1 MNLII
6 QTKQREVIMRTKM
19 LVFSLVGV
27 VILGIIIFQAVPNAF
42 SIRDEKTEIV
52 KRGEYLVTVGGCHDC
67 HSPKKMTEMGPVVD
81 ESLNYSGFQ
90 AELKLPKVDMK
101 LIGPGKWD
109 GFIAYGLTAFVG
121 PWGASFAA
129 NLTPDN
135 ATGIGKWTENTFIN
149 TMRNGKHAG
158 AGRQILPPMPWQNI
172 AKATDSDLEAM
183 FAYFKSLPPIKNKVP
198 VPIPPD
204 QLMK

>member
-1 MNLII
+1 MS
-6 QTKQREVIMRTKM
+6 TK
-19 LVFSLVGV
+19 LFVFSLVGV
-27 VILGIIIFQAVPNAF
+27 VIVGIIIFQAVPNAF
-42 SIRDEKTEIV
+42 SNRDENAEMI
-52 KRGEYLVTVGGCHDC
+52 KRGEYLVKIGGCEDC
-67 HSPKKMTEMGPVVD
+67 HSPKKMTAMGPVVD
-81 ESLNYSGFQ
+81 ETLSYSGFQ
-90 AELKLPKVDMK
+90 AGLKLPKVDMS

-149 TMRNGKHAG
+149 TIRNGKYAG
-158 AGRQILPPMPWQNI
+158 VGRPLLPPMPWQGI
-172 AKATDSDLEAM
+172 AKATDSDLKAM
-183 FAYFKSLPPIKNKVP
+183 FAYFHSLPPIKNKVP

-204 QLMK
+204 QL

>member
-1 MNLII
+1 MS
-6 QTKQREVIMRTKM
+6 TK
-19 LVFSLVGV
+19 LFVFSLVGV
-27 VILGIIIFQAVPNAF
+27 VIVGIIIFQAVPNAF
-42 SIRDEKTEIV
+42 SNRDENAEMV
-52 KRGEYLVTVGGCHDC
+52 KRGEYLVKIGGCEDC
-67 HSPKKMTEMGPVVD
+67 HSPKKMTAMGPVVD
-81 ESLNYSGFQ
+81 ETLSYSGFQ
-90 AELKLPKVDMK
+90 AGLKLPKVDMS

-149 TMRNGKHAG
+149 TIRNGKYAG
-158 AGRQILPPMPWQNI
+158 VGRPLLPPMPWQTI
-172 AKATDSDLEAM
+172 AKATDSDLKAM
-183 FAYFKSLPPIKNKVP
+183 FAYFHSLPPIKNKVP

-204 QLMK
+204 QL

>member
-1 MNLII
+1 MS
-6 QTKQREVIMRTKM
+6 TK
-19 LVFSLVGV
+19 LFVFSLVGV
-27 VILGIIIFQAVPNAF
+27 VIVGIIIFQAVPNAF
-42 SIRDEKTEIV
+42 SNRDENAEMI
-52 KRGEYLVTVGGCHDC
+52 KRGEYLVKIGGCEDC
-67 HSPKKMTEMGPVVD
+67 HSPKKMTAMGPVVD
-81 ESLNYSGFQ
+81 ETLSYSGFQ
-90 AELKLPKVDMK
+90 AGLKLPKVDMS

-149 TMRNGKHAG
+149 TIRNGKYAG
-158 AGRQILPPMPWQNI
+158 AGRPLLPPMPWQGI
-172 AKATDSDLEAM
+172 AKATDSDLKAM
-183 FAYFKSLPPIKNKVP
+183 FAYFHSLPPIKNKVP

-204 QLMK
+204 QL